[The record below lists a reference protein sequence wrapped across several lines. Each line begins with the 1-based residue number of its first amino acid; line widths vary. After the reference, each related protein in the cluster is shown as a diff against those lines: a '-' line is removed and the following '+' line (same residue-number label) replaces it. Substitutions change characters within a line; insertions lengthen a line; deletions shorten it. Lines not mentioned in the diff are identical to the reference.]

1 MIGRAI
7 ILQHRSHRSLQPLHD
22 SLLQQKDP
30 VLATTWPATALHG
43 LLRNPNE
50 DDVAMNIE
58 DVEGGKTWDSSV
70 VDGSEEVEKSSG
82 IDMSKF
88 PGWDSE
94 QVEKYLESGWT
105 EDQLHEWYMQQIEE
119 NNA

>member
-1 MIGRAI
+1 MI
-7 ILQHRSHRSLQPLHD
+7 ILITLGAI
-22 SLLQQKDP
+22 
-30 VLATTWPATALHG
+30 VFGGALFF

-50 DDVAMNIE
+50 DDGAMNIE
-58 DVEGGKTWDSSV
+58 DVEGAKTWDSSV

-88 PGWDSE
+88 PGWDSA
-94 QVEKYLESGWT
+94 QVQKYLESGWT